1 MSPTMSAAVHAGRI
15 GAVVVSLGVGMAVGT
30 GVAWADSS
38 GSGSE
43 SSASKSESSQSESES
58 ASGKS
63 SAEQT
68 SSSASSDST
77 TPRPRK
83 PVVSHRL
90 AARSDNASRGFKP
103 AHKIADAVR
112 RAVSA
117 SVEDDGAPAESH
129 SHVDSKTS
137 SSPTTPKSRR
147 PTITLTVPSTRP
159 STSPVSQAAA
169 PESAPLRHNA
179 VTAVVDSFGQGV
191 ASPRIPESA
200 ASTTEPAPSTAAT
213 QSGQAGTFQRVV
225 PRLVSNLL
233 AAVRFAPQATNTPV
247 GPTETPALWTL
258 LAAARREFERYI
270 NPAPSAMS
278 AQPSVVTAVAV
289 VTTPTTLPSKEVV
302 WVTGPGITDG
312 FNIGGTDLGILW
324 ENGLTG
330 NIQVAFG
337 DTFSDTNMS
346 QNWRPNVLLLSTDTT
361 YNGLGL
367 LQTGPAYQFI
377 PSAPSALGLLGSEV
391 TVIPT
396 SAVSVNNEQYV
407 NYMSVKSWDTPGRWT
422 TNYSA
427 ISMYDQRTDK
437 WVLVPSTIRSAGW
450 LRSSTPYRP
459 GDQNFQQAAYVL
471 EPEDQ
476 VDPGEIRYLYAVGTP
491 SGRAGS
497 AYLSR
502 VPEDEVTDLSE
513 YEYWDGSG
521 WVQGNAAVAV
531 PIIGDSTDSA
541 GLFGFIVD
549 WANNPNVLGGY
560 LGGLFGAKTGGNV
573 SEMSVQYNEYLGK
586 YVVLYADGNN
596 DVRMR
601 TADEPEGPWSDP
613 ITLATSAQYPGLYAP
628 MIHPWSGTGKLT
640 DQNGDPDVSNLYWDM
655 SLWGNYNV
663 VLMQTDMS
671 RLNTVQL

>member
-1 MSPTMSAAVHAGRI
+1 MSPTKAAATAHAGRI
-15 GAVVVSLGVGMAVGT
+15 GALVVSLGVGMAAGT
-30 GVAWADSS
+30 GVAWADRPDS
-38 GSGSE
+38 GSDSSTSK
-43 SSASKSESSQSESES
+43 SSASESDASAKSPKQN
-58 ASGKS
+58 
-63 SAEQT
+63 
-68 SSSASSDST
+68 SSSAPRDST
-77 TPRPRK
+77 TPKPRK
-83 PVVSHRL
+83 PVVSHS
-90 AARSDNASRGFKP
+90 AAAGAASGSKP
-103 AHKIADAVR
+103 AHIIADAVR
-112 RAVSA
+112 RAVGA
-117 SVEDDGAPAESH
+117 SVEDDGAPAASH
-129 SHVDSKTS
+129 SDVDTKTS
-137 SSPTTPKSRR
+137 SSPTTSKSRR
-147 PTITLTVPSTRP
+147 PSITLTVPSTRP
-159 STSPVSQAAA
+159 AASSMFRAAA
-169 PESAPLRHNA
+169 PQPAPTHDNA
-179 VTAVVDSFGQGV
+179 VAAAQKVVDSVSQVV
-191 ASPRIPESA
+191 ASPRIPDSA
-200 ASTTEPAPSTAAT
+200 SSTTEPVTLTASAE
-213 QSGQAGTFQRVV
+213 SGPAVTVQRVV
-225 PRLVSNLL
+225 PRLMSNLL
-233 AAVRFAPQATNTPV
+233 AAIGFAPQAVNTPV
-247 GPTETPALWTL
+247 APAETPALWTL
-258 LAAARREFERYI
+258 LAAARREFERSG
-270 NPAPSAMS
+270 NPARASTS
-278 AQPSVVTAVAV
+278 AQPSVVTAAAV
-289 VTTPTTLPSKEVV
+289 VTTPTTLPSKEVG

-330 NIQVAFG
+330 KTQLAFG

-346 QNWRPNVLLLSTDTT
+346 QGWRSNVLLLSTDTT
-361 YNGLGL
+361 LFNGLDL

-407 NYMSVKSWDTPGRWT
+407 NYMSVKSWDSPGRWT

-427 ISMYDQRTDK
+427 ISMYDQSTDT

-471 EPEDQ
+471 EPADE
-476 VDPGEIRYLYAVGTP
+476 VGPGETRYLYAFGTP
-491 SGRAGS
+491 TGRAGS

-502 VPEDEVTDLSE
+502 VPEDDVTDLTK
-513 YEYWDGSG
+513 YEYWDGSE

-531 PIIGDSTDSA
+531 PIIGDSTHST
-541 GLFGFIVD
+541 GLFGFVVD
-549 WANNPNVLGGY
+549 WANNPKVFGGY

-596 DVRMR
+596 DVQMR

-613 ITLATSAQYPGLYAP
+613 ITIATSAQYPGLYAP

-663 VLMQTDMS
+663 VLMQTDLS
-671 RLNTVQL
+671 PLNTVMV